1 MLVASPNES
10 SDNSPVSYTHLDV
23 YKRQV
28 IRRWLG
34 CFCGG
39 TDLEAAARHSRR
51 LVGHH
56 QDRFD
61 RLLVAQGLTE
71 TMRLLTHDSMVA
83 RYGAVLVCV

>member
-1 MLVASPNES
+1 M
-10 SDNSPVSYTHLDV
+10 
-23 YKRQV
+23 
-28 IRRWLG
+28 
-34 CFCGG
+34 
-39 TDLEAAARHSRR
+39 
-51 LVGHH
+51 GHH